1 MCVTRLALMM
11 FFHKVLANGGLVSV
25 TGSHLLAAA
34 AKHHAT
40 PVLVC
45 SALYKLS
52 PVFAYDA
59 DTFNITVAPNNVLDF
74 QQGPIIDKVAVSN
87 PYYDYVVPDLVSLFV
102 HNL

>member
-1 MCVTRLALMM
+1 MAFLL
-11 FFHKVLANGGLVSV
+11 VLANGALVAV
-25 TGSHLLAAA
+25 TGSQLLAAA

-45 SALYKLS
+45 TALYKLS

-59 DTFNITVAPNNVLDF
+59 ETFNITVAPNSVLDF
-74 QQGPIIDKVAVSN
+74 QQGPIIDKVSVSN
-87 PYYDYVVPDLVSLFV
+87 PYYDYVAPELVSLFV